1 MIQQELTEAIATI
14 AASYQHRDFPDDVE
28 LLGRLVVLDNI
39 GCTIRGTRSSLV
51 QLMAEELFECS
62 IDALPLLSGQLNGS
76 LNNRAMLHAAAAHAI
91 DFDDTLVP
99 AMSAHAGSAVVSA
112 SLQLA
117 CELRASGPDLITAV
131 VAGYET
137 AARVGAL
144 LHPDHYLLGF
154 HPTATVGVF
163 GAAAAAGQL
172 LKLDSTKAR
181 AALGLAATQACGLKC
196 TFGTMAK
203 PYNAAH
209 AASSGLLAARL
220 VARGFTAPLN
230 ALEIEKG
237 YLSMFFGLTEGERK
251 VENPGIFRIRDNAFK
266 FHAACHATHP
276 MIEAL
281 HAVVAEHAFDVHRI
295 ARVDVSTTPL
305 SLRTASVG
313 EPKSGLEGKF
323 SFPHVAALVLAGRDT
338 ASDESYSQAAVEDKT
353 LSFLRPLVHAN
364 ETGTDTFKTSVSI
377 SMLDGGHYESSFDFR
392 DLMSNVETVSRR
404 VGTKFLSNAWHAVG
418 HEKAERLRSGIM
430 NLSDA
435 SDVRDLLAVK

>member
-1 MIQQELTEAIATI
+1 MIQQTLTEAIATI
-14 AASYQHRDFPDDVE
+14 ATSYQYRNLPDDVE
-28 LLGRLVVLDNI
+28 LFSRLAVLDNT
-39 GCTIRGTRSSLV
+39 GCTIRGIKTSLV
-51 QLMAEELFECS
+51 QLMAKELFECS
-62 IDALPLLSGQLNGS
+62 VDVPTLLSGQLNGP
-76 LNNRAMLHAAAAHAI
+76 LHNRAMLHAAAAHAI

-117 CELRASGPDLITAV
+117 CEIGASGPDLITAV

-163 GAAAAAGQL
+163 GATAAAGRL
-172 LKLDSTKAR
+172 LKFDTTKMR
-181 AALGLAATQACGLKC
+181 AILGLAATQACGLKC

-220 VARGFTAPLN
+220 VARGFTAPLS
-230 ALEIEKG
+230 ALETEKG
-237 YLSMFFGLTEGERK
+237 YLSMFFGLPEGERK
-251 VENPGIFRIRDNAFK
+251 VEDPDIFRIRNNAFK

-281 HAVVAEHAFDVHRI
+281 HALVTEHAFDAHSI
-295 ARVDVSTTPL
+295 DRVDVSTTPL

-313 EPKSGLEGKF
+313 EPQTGLEGKF
-323 SFPHVAALVLAGRDT
+323 SFPHVAALALTGRDT
-338 ASDESYSQAAVEDKT
+338 ASDESYSQAAIEDKT
-353 LSFLRPLVHAN
+353 LSRLRPRVHAN
-364 ETGTDTFKTSVSI
+364 DAGTDPFKTKVAI
-377 SMLDGGHYESSFDFR
+377 LTLDGGHHESSFDFR
-392 DLMSNVETVSRR
+392 DLMSNLEAVSGR
-404 VGTKFLSNAWHAVG
+404 VQAKFLTNAFDAVG
-418 HEKAERLRSGIM
+418 RGTAEHLRSDIM
-430 NLSDA
+430 KLSAA
-435 SDVRDLLAVK
+435 SDVSDIFSFK